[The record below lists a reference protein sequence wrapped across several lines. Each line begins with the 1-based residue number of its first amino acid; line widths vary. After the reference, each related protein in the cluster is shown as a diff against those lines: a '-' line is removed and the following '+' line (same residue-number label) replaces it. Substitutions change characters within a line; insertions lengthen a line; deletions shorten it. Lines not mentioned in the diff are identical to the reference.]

1 MIFLNYSLNST
12 QKKKIQ
18 SEVYRWR
25 RAEFQASG
33 TKDQMLGEKQQLRM
47 RLRRTG
53 RETSLYFRGFCLCF

>member
-1 MIFLNYSLNST
+1 MIFSKLFFKQYP
-12 QKKKIQ
+12 KKIQ
-18 SEVYRWR
+18 SEVFRWR

-53 RETSLYFRGFCLCF
+53 REPSLYFRGFCLCF